1 MNTMYDYY
9 LEQPGVLNDIFS
21 NRASAAKAFV
31 ESFGRERPDRL
42 YLIASGSS
50 LNAAL
55 AAEAFMELALG
66 IEVRCSAPS
75 SLPAIRG
82 ERPFILFIS
91 QGGSSTNTI
100 AAIKALSA
108 YPMLALTGAEAC
120 RINELCAHSL
130 IPCGPELAGPKTK
143 GYTATALTLMMMA
156 LEAGRAAG
164 TVCEA
169 AYGDMT
175 AHFASALV
183 RAEEG
188 VASVTEWYRR
198 NESTLSDMENC
209 VVVGKGTGAQAARE
223 AALKIQETLLLS
235 VCGYEFEEFLHGPS
249 MALNATTGGFYLMPP
264 KSDPD
269 YTRMAAL
276 ALFHR
281 TISPSVYMIGG
292 GDELTDGRDC
302 AVGHGDAW
310 YTRVFTWV
318 LPCQVTGALL
328 SLRKGLEGK
337 GSQLFRELDNA
348 LNIKYKPQA

>member
-82 ERPFILFIS
+82 EWPFILFIS

-120 RINELCAHSL
+120 RHQRLCAHSL
-130 IPCGPELAGPKTK
+130 IPCRTG
-143 GYTATALTLMMMA
+143 
-156 LEAGRAAG
+156 AGRAQNQG
-164 TVCEA
+164 L
-169 AYGDMT
+169 YRHR
-175 AHFASALV
+175 AHPDDDGPGG
-183 RAEEG
+183 R
-188 VASVTEWYRR
+188 TRRR
-198 NESTLSDMENC
+198 NG
-209 VVVGKGTGAQAARE
+209 V
-223 AALKIQETLLLS
+223 
-235 VCGYEFEEFLHGPS
+235 
-249 MALNATTGGFYLMPP
+249 
-264 KSDPD
+264 
-269 YTRMAAL
+269 
-276 ALFHR
+276 
-281 TISPSVYMIGG
+281 
-292 GDELTDGRDC
+292 
-302 AVGHGDAW
+302 
-310 YTRVFTWV
+310 
-318 LPCQVTGALL
+318 
-328 SLRKGLEGK
+328 
-337 GSQLFRELDNA
+337 
-348 LNIKYKPQA
+348 